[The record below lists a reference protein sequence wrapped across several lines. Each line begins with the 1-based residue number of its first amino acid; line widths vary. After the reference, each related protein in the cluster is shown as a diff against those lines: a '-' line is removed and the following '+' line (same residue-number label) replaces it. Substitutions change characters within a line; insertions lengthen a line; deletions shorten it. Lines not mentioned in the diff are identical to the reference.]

1 MDKAGK
7 SVGSTFLQMTNPSL
21 SQRAALAVQGHRG
34 QIKKLKTAYDATGR
48 SDKKLRAQLEKTVH
62 SMRKA
67 RSGARA
73 YGKSLAVAAGNSKK
87 LTSASVINNGAWGP
101 LGSAIGGRLV
111 GGAAIVQSAALV
123 VKNVI
128 DAKTREDQALFRIGT
143 VSGYDPGTDDR
154 KAFQQGSLA
163 KARAV
168 ADFRGFKIYELLDN
182 QYALLYAGLEQ
193 SLALKGAETVAIV
206 AKNTNSNPDEIANLI
221 ASAYKNFGTQFN
233 GSAEDK
239 LKQIADLLTKTHSQY
254 KINDFTA
261 LGQNLKT
268 AAATASTYK
277 VPLKDMLAIL
287 GELSNSSL
295 AEQSGAAFSAMLQ
308 QMGKEKTME
317 KLGYQLVRYDN
328 QAINVIA
335 TLKKMA
341 DAYQKLKDSKGLT
354 TATQVF
360 AEVFGDEGVNG
371 TTLWLERNNGMI
383 AGLAALNTAI
393 GTNEKQIKEFSA
405 TTAADINKLGDAFDN
420 LKRALFFETGLIS
433 SAAGGVNAIADV
445 FRHGWPNGDV
455 KGARSQYTLNLLGSL
470 QAIEEKANRKMANNK
485 TQNINVGGIHINAT
499 TPTLLEEVRELIY
512 GRPTMVLRQV
522 EEATG
527 PFLGD
532 DGLSTGH
539 DY

>member
-1 MDKAGK
+1 MAIHDFEIRLKTQVGDFVRKMDKAGK

-206 AKNTNSNPDEIANLI
+206 AKNTNSNPDA
-221 ASAYKNFGTQFN
+221 
-233 GSAEDK
+233 K
-239 LKQIADLLTKTHSQY
+239 LSGRCLFLDLDTVIVDNMDDFFSYPRRFYIIRNWIERRKQIFRARPQV
-254 KINDFTA
+254 
-261 LGQNLKT
+261 G
-268 AAATASTYK
+268 
-277 VPLKDMLAIL
+277 
-287 GELSNSSL
+287 NSS
-295 AEQSGAAFSAMLQ
+295 
-308 QMGKEKTME
+308 
-317 KLGYQLVRYDN
+317 
-328 QAINVIA
+328 
-335 TLKKMA
+335 
-341 DAYQKLKDSKGLT
+341 
-354 TATQVF
+354 VF
-360 AEVFGDEGVNG
+360 
-371 TTLWLERNNGMI
+371 R
-383 AGLAALNTAI
+383 
-393 GTNEKQIKEFSA
+393 
-405 TTAADINKLGDAFDN
+405 
-420 LKRALFFETGLIS
+420 FETGTNSHVANLFLQNPAHANNRLIFPTEQ
-433 SAAGGVNAIADV
+433 AFIT
-445 FRHGWPNGDV
+445 H
-455 KGARSQYTLNLLGSL
+455 
-470 QAIEEKANRKMANNK
+470 AIEKNNITWRPESWVRSFK
-485 TQNINVGGIHINAT
+485 RHCLPIFPLNWLRRPQMEAGTKIIAFHGGTPKLDKVIKGTVGNWYKR
-499 TPTLLEEVRELIY
+499 TLPMPQL
-512 GRPTMVLRQV
+512 
-522 EEATG
+522 AK
-527 PFLGD
+527 
-532 DGLSTGH
+532 H
-539 DY
+539 WK